1 MAGASPVSTGS
12 TLGAE
17 ALALS
22 NELSLTLR
30 LRSPQL
36 SAARRKAADF
46 LDAHGVDRLCIEDVL
61 LALTEATANAARH
74 SGGDVAEVKLVLL
87 DDHVRLSVTDRGEGF
102 AFSGVDLS
110 RRPDLLRPCGRG
122 LYLISSVMDS
132 VRVEAGNGTTI
143 TMTRDLRSD
152 ACFPRGLQK
161 LGGSPT

>member
-1 MAGASPVSTGS
+1 VTGASPVITGS

-36 SAARRKAADF
+36 SAARRQAADF
-46 LDAHGVDRLCIEDVL
+46 LVARGVDRVCIEDVL
-61 LALTEATANAARH
+61 LALTEAAANAARH
-74 SGGDVAEVKLVLL
+74 SGAELAEVKLALL
-87 DDHVRLSVTDRGEGF
+87 DDHVRLSVTDRGDGF

-110 RRPDLLRPCGRG
+110 RRPDLLSPCGRG

-132 VRVEAGNGTTI
+132 VHVESGNGTTI
-143 TMTRDLRSD
+143 TMTRELRPD
-152 ACFPRGLQK
+152 GCFPRGPQE
-161 LGGSPT
+161 LGESPA